1 MDRFMRQ
8 GFVRIGARIVA
19 VANLGRHAGNMS
31 FALAVPCPASRRRPR
46 QTGRVRGPP
55 NRQPTSGAMENR
67 FNDQRE
73 EASHFDMKPK
83 ADKPGI
89 KDVATRAGVS
99 LGSVSRVI
107 NKVENVS
114 PELRQRVLHA
124 IAELDY
130 RLNHAAQTLRS
141 RSSRTIGCMFT
152 DVTNPLYA
160 NLYRIYEERFRA
172 DG

>member
-1 MDRFMRQ
+1 MRQ
-8 GFVRIGARIVA
+8 GFVRVGARIAA
-19 VANLGRHAGNMS
+19 VANPGRHAGNMS
-31 FALAVPCPASRRRPR
+31 FAVPVLGPESGRRRR
-46 QTGRVRGPP
+46 QTGGVRWPP
-55 NRQPTSGAMENR
+55 NRQPTADKRDDENR

-73 EASHFDMKPK
+73 EASRFAMQPK

-89 KDVATRAGVS
+89 KDVAARAGGS

-141 RSSRTIGCMFT
+141 RS
-152 DVTNPLYA
+152 
-160 NLYRIYEERFRA
+160 
-172 DG
+172 